1 VPTLEEIVFQAGRDA
16 LADQDSVVTGLR
28 QRTGTLL
35 AAHALVASFLG
46 ATTVKAKGLHGFSWA
61 ALAALLLGLIIAA
74 VLLSNWKLRFA
85 LDAPDL
91 YLELYDEAADEA
103 QSDTLGWLVS
113 AAYGYHNL
121 RRTNAKRVR
130 IMGVLV
136 TLLGVLMVLQ
146 TLFWLI
152 ALR

>member
-1 VPTLEEIVFQAGRDA
+1 M
-16 LADQDSVVTGLR
+16 
-28 QRTGTLL
+28 
-35 AAHALVASFLG
+35 
-46 ATTVKAKGLHGFSWA
+46 
-61 ALAALLLGLIIAA
+61 
-74 VLLSNWKLRFA
+74 LLSNWKLRFA

-103 QSDTLGWLVS
+103 ESDTLGWLVS

-121 RRTNAKRVR
+121 RRTNARRVR